1 MGIVAEE
8 GRLHLAHCAITCL
21 KNEPGVSLRGRVE
34 AVMLGNIMG
43 GNEIGVLLAGNGIAA
58 RMIGNRV
65 TPIFRQLTLF

>member
-1 MGIVAEE
+1 
-8 GRLHLAHCAITCL
+8 
-21 KNEPGVSLRGRVE
+21 
-34 AVMLGNIMG
+34 MLGNIMG